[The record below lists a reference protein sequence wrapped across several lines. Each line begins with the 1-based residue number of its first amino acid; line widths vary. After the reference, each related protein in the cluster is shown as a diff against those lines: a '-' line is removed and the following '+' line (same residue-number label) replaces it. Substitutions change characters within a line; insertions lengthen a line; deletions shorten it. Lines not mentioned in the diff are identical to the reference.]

1 MAYPTISYAIT
12 AWLAPAGRVK
22 SHYITNITLY
32 YEILQGGLDDGR
44 AHPPP
49 RAPGRGRASGPL
61 INRGTKSIQEFELF
75 LFTIYPF

>member
-12 AWLAPAGRVK
+12 AWLAPSGRVK

-32 YEILQGGLDDGR
+32 YEILQGGLMTGGPTP
-44 AHPPP
+44 HPEPP
-49 RAPGRGRASGPL
+49 VGGGAPAP
-61 INRGTKSIQEFELF
+61 INRGTKSIQEFELL